1 MKKII
6 FLFVFTVFCKFLL
19 AQKVRDS
26 ILVARDTIHVYGKVV
41 DKLGHAV
48 SGALVL
54 SETLDENYNYVRTKT
69 DEFGNFAL
77 AGVNPNDVLRVR
89 REGIATETR
98 IKGTRKILITLLPL
112 DEKRLNSDRDVFSIN
127 AKRISERDKYK
138 YKATDSTIYLGF
150 HPFGHHNPATY
161 PGGMQKFYDFIKNNL
176 VYPKRAIESNVE
188 GLVAVA
194 FTIDRFGIYKD
205 FVVIR
210 DIGYGCAEELLK
222 VIKKSKKWYPAM
234 NGLFVDE
241 RIILEIPFKLID

>member
-1 MKKII
+1 MKKIL
-6 FLFVFTVFCKFLL
+6 FLFVFTVFCKFLS

-41 DKLGHAV
+41 DKLGHPV

-89 REGIATETR
+89 REGIATETP
-98 IKGTRKILITLLPL
+98 INGTRKILITLLPI
-112 DEKRLNSDRDVFSIN
+112 DKNRLNSDRDIFFIE
-127 AKRISERDKYK
+127 AKRLSVRDKYR
-138 YKATDSTIYLGF
+138 YKVKDSTIYFSF
-150 HPFGHHNPATY
+150 HQFGHHNPATY
-161 PGGMQKFYDFIKNNL
+161 PGGMQKFYNFIKNNL
-176 VYPKRAIESNVE
+176 VYPKRAIENNVE
-188 GLVAVA
+188 GVVAVE
-194 FTIDRFGIYKD
+194 FTIDQFGIYKD

-222 VIKKSKKWYPAM
+222 VIKKSKNWNSAM
-234 NGLFVDE
+234 NGLNVDQ
-241 RIILEIPFKLID
+241 RIALEIPFKLTD